1 MTSNRPLR
9 AALNKLGNTLL
20 AGVAVAVPL
29 IVTIL
34 LLRMAYLAVNNV
46 TAPIFKTLGIHW
58 PGIGF
63 VSTLVL
69 VMLLGVMARN
79 VLGRKVI
86 EFIDSIFLNVPIISQ
101 VYGGVKQALESF
113 KSLKTKK
120 SFKSVAY
127 VEYPSEGCRLIG
139 FVTGTLN
146 DPLLGQEMTTVFL
159 PTSPNPL
166 TGFVVAIPNDKIIE
180 SSLTLEQ
187 ASKVIVSAGLVAPGF
202 DDKTPL
208 PDTKLGKNIV
218 IPN

>member
-1 MTSNRPLR
+1 MNVNHPLR
-9 AALNKLGNTLL
+9 SFLSSLGNTLL

-34 LLRMAYLAVNNV
+34 LLRVAYLAVNNV
-46 TAPIFKTLGIHW
+46 TAPIFKALGLDW

-63 VSTLVL
+63 ASTIILVL
-69 VMLLGVMARN
+69 LLGIMARN
-79 VLGRKVI
+79 VLGRKI
-86 EFIDSIFLNVPIISQ
+86 IQFIDSIFLNVPIISQ

-127 VEYPSEGCRLIG
+127 IEYPSEGCRLIG

-146 DPLLGQEMTTVFL
+146 DPAIGQEMTTVFL

-166 TGFVVAIPNDKIIE
+166 TGFVVAIPSDKVIE
-180 SSLTLEQ
+180 SGLSLEQ
-187 ASKVIVSAGLVAPGF
+187 ASKVIVSAGLVSPTLAEF
-202 DDKTPL
+202 KTAAH
-208 PDTKLGKNIV
+208 G
-218 IPN
+218 